1 MSEVGKVRS
10 NPGPNTRNEARC
22 GHGTGGGGITLIC
35 DTRAVH
41 GVVVR
46 RPRECLACQSMV
58 EGHGSFE
65 RIWRDVSPRQ
75 LRIETR
81 NYRRR
86 TDRRMQK
93 WMTHTKL
100 HIRIFNDINFST
112 NRIKECFGSSKT
124 RSSPVLRW
132 IEVLKRVRHQSCG
145 GLGSVNA
152 ALAAAAAQA
161 RGHICPK
168 GGP

>member
-1 MSEVGKVRS
+1 MTVDSTVAVGQRRRKRKYS
-10 NPGPNTRNEARC
+10 PAHAEQRQRRRDDRRCLGAADRAPNGGGAQA
-22 GHGTGGGGITLIC
+22 GGGG
-35 DTRAVH
+35 
-41 GVVVR
+41 GG
-46 RPRECLACQSMV
+46 Q
-58 EGHGSFE
+58 E
-65 RIWRDVSPRQ
+65 RIRREVSPRQ

-168 GGP
+168 GGA

>member
-1 MSEVGKVRS
+1 MEGGHLYAGKEALHVPVMMARAYR
-10 NPGPNTRNEARC
+10 GPKAWVVMHGDPNEADARK
-22 GHGTGGGGITLIC
+22 
-35 DTRAVH
+35 V
-41 GVVVR
+41 GVS
-46 RPRECLACQSMV
+46 QT
-58 EGHGSFE
+58 
-65 RIWRDVSPRQ
+65 I
-75 LRIETR
+75 IETR

-168 GGP
+168 GGA